1 MEAFILVKGRVGIK
15 APRLVTQV
23 TENVIIDR
31 YEDIIWEKTENGD
44 ILRDRIDKVIINN
57 LPQTDRQYDVWM
69 FDQVREV

>member
-15 APRLVTQV
+15 APRLVSQV

-31 YEDIIWEKTENGD
+31 YEDIIWEKTESGD

-57 LPQTDRQYDVWM
+57 LPLTDRQYDVWM